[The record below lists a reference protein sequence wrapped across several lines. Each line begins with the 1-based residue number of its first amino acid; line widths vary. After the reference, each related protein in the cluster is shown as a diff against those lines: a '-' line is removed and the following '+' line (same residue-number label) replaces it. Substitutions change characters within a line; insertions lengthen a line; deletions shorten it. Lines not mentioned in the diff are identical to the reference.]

1 MTRRD
6 AEEIRRLT
14 IGKRQYLNGPDGGPF
29 YWSDF
34 RDEDERDDPGGGPF
48 FSSPVAAI
56 ASLGRSAG
64 FLKFPGSMRSSA
76 AAAIVARIQ
85 DPDPLA
91 ADPAVESES
100 HNTGGQNVENARAI

>member
-14 IGKRQYLNGPDGGPF
+14 IGKRQYLNGPEGGPF
-29 YWSDF
+29 YWSDY

-56 ASLGRSAG
+56 ASLGRSVG
-64 FLKFPGSMRSSA
+64 RLKFPGTLPKE
-76 AAAIVARIQ
+76 I
-85 DPDPLA
+85 
-91 ADPAVESES
+91 AVEAINGVL
-100 HNTGGQNVENARAI
+100 HRVEPGSSS